1 MSVHD
6 RIPPNSVISMLV
18 AQGRLLTEPSG
29 TQHSGQIDGNGHPID
44 HHLGASLNRKTAA
57 FIQAKIVAS
66 TTHIECNDEANK
78 DDAFNKIATPPSS
91 AKTGVEAR
99 FSPAATS
106 SKLDIDRIFIAGDQ
120 YGITRSPTP
129 APIEA
134 EHLRRG
140 RARRRQARGRH
151 PGSHMMRVGPPSLPR
166 IEACWVQ
173 DRVEPCRCQ
182 PSALAHPDDAATHAP
197 PQQ

>member
-1 MSVHD
+1 MSLYD
-6 RIPPNSVISMLV
+6 RIPPNLAISRLV
-18 AQGRLLTEPSG
+18 AQGRLLTQPSR
-29 TQHSGQIDGNGHPID
+29 TQHSGQIDGNEHPID
-44 HHLGASLNRKTAA
+44 HHLGAILNRKTTT

-66 TTHIECNDEANK
+66 TTHIECNDEADK

-91 AKTGVEAR
+91 AKTEVEAR

-106 SKLDIDRIFIAGDQ
+106 SKLGIDRIFIAGDQ

-140 RARRRQARGRH
+140 GARRRQA
-151 PGSHMMRVGPPSLPR
+151 
-166 IEACWVQ
+166 
-173 DRVEPCRCQ
+173 
-182 PSALAHPDDAATHAP
+182 
-197 PQQ
+197 